1 MNINDIRTALSAL
14 VHELF
19 PSVKTI
25 PPDEREPV
33 VRPSFRIDVLPMG
46 GGAACGGAREREV
59 DVDIWYYP
67 KDTDHPRDECDA
79 VADQLLAALDG
90 GFEAGGIWLPLDED
104 ASCDTSQ
111 DVLACQFSVSWV
123 RPPQRRAS
131 RWRNLFTT
139 GRS

>member
-46 GGAACGGAREREV
+46 GGAACGGAPQTAEAKPSRG
-59 DVDIWYYP
+59 
-67 KDTDHPRDECDA
+67 
-79 VADQLLAALDG
+79 AA
-90 GFEAGGIWLPLDED
+90 A
-104 ASCDTSQ
+104 A
-111 DVLACQFSVSWV
+111 
-123 RPPQRRAS
+123 RPPADCAMGPRA
-131 RWRNLFTT
+131 TT
-139 GRS
+139 RPVSSADSACMP